1 MPFADAF
8 YDLKTGLYNVKG
20 CRIMPARTVSS
31 QTYALTRNIIRR
43 LHCVRADTGN
53 LGAIDVMI
61 DPIHVADLDSLFT
74 EWLETYHCE
83 LLCLPNPVVVVD
95 ATLPGYLGL
104 MEEMD
109 ILAEQFGTPIL
120 IRSYHEEEEESL
132 PQDRWCSV

>member
-1 MPFADAF
+1 
-8 YDLKTGLYNVKG
+8 
-20 CRIMPARTVSS
+20 
-31 QTYALTRNIIRR
+31 
-43 LHCVRADTGN
+43 
-53 LGAIDVMI
+53 MI

-132 PQDRWCSV
+132 PPGQMVLCVTRQTSLLSTLAQAQIYSSVQDAGLKPDLGQVWELSR